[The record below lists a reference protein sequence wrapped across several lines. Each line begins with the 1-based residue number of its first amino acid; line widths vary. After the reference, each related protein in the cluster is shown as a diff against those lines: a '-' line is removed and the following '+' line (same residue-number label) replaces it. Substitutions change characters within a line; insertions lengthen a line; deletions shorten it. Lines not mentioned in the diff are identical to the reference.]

1 MKWVSADSIEEFK
14 EFEEFMLKWFYADLH
29 VHTCLSPC
37 ADLTMSPKR
46 IIKRA
51 REVKVDIVGIC
62 DHNSAE
68 NVRAARNAGSAM
80 GVKVLAGM
88 EVNTVEEVHVIC
100 LFDETEAV
108 VKLQDMVY
116 ESLTPGENRE
126 DIFGEQIVANEFDE
140 VEGFNK
146 RLLIGATAISLKNL
160 VNEVHRLGGV
170 AIASHIDREVNSLIG
185 QLGYIPEDLELDALE
200 ISSRIS
206 WSQAVA
212 EFPGIEKFPIIS
224 SSDAHF
230 LEGIGSR
237 VTVFSLEEPTSHEIG
252 KALRGSG
259 GRTFRL
265 EA

>member
-14 EFEEFMLKWFYADLH
+14 EFMLKWFYADLH

-46 IIKRA
+46 IIERA
-51 REVKVDIVGIC
+51 REVKVDIIGIC

-68 NVRAARNAGSAM
+68 NVRAARNAGLAKK
-80 GVKVLAGM
+80 VTVLAGM
-88 EVNTVEEVHVIC
+88 EVTTVEEVHVVC
-100 LFDETEAV
+100 LFGKTEAV
-108 VKLQDMVY
+108 LKLQDMVY

-126 DIFGEQIVANEFDE
+126 EIFGEQIVANECDE

-146 RLLIGATAISLKNL
+146 RLLIGATGITLKNL

-170 AIASHIDREVNSLIG
+170 AIASHIDREANSLIG

-200 ISSRIS
+200 ISARIS
-206 WSQAVA
+206 RSRAV
-212 EFPGIEKFPIIS
+212 EKFPGIEKFPVIS

-230 LEGIGSR
+230 LEDIGSR
-237 VTVFSLEEPTSHEIG
+237 VTVFSLKEPTFHEIG

-259 GRTFRL
+259 GRTLRL

>member
-1 MKWVSADSIEEFK
+1 MKWVSAGSIEEFK
-14 EFEEFMLKWFYADLH
+14 EFMLKWFYADLH

-46 IIKRA
+46 IVERA
-51 REVKVDIVGIC
+51 REVKVDIIGIC

-68 NVRAARNAGSAM
+68 NVRAARNAGSAR

-88 EVNTVEEVHVIC
+88 EVNTAEEVHVIC
-100 LFDETEAV
+100 LFDEAEAV
-108 VKLQDMVY
+108 LQLQDMVY

-126 DIFGEQIVANEFDE
+126 EIFGEQIVANEFDE

-146 RLLIGATAISLKNL
+146 RLLIGATAVTLKNL
-160 VNEVHRLGGV
+160 VGEVHRLGGV

-200 ISSRIS
+200 ISARIS
-206 WSQAVA
+206 RARAV
-212 EFPGIEKFPIIS
+212 EKFPGIEKFPIIS

-230 LEGIGSR
+230 LEDIGSR
-237 VTVFSLEEPTSHEIG
+237 VTAFSLEEPTFHEIG

-259 GRTFRL
+259 GRTFRV